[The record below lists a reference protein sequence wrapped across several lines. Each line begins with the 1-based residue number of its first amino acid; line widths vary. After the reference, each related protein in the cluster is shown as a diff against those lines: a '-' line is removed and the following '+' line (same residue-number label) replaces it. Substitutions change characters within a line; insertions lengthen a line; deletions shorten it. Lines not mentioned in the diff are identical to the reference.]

1 MEYDLYW
8 LMNDGTVVH
17 EDYVDEYIVEN
28 DDSTWKNKL
37 YKVDYSLLPQEL
49 KDDGSLVE
57 DILMDYHKGT
67 LPRFFVFN
75 NMYFIIKYHKFIV
88 YIYFIFYIL
97 IC

>member
-1 MEYDLYW
+1 MTDHTQYGIHKYW
-8 LMNDGTVVH
+8 LMNDGTVIY

-57 DILMDYHKGT
+57 DILMDYHKGIIDK
-67 LPRFFVFN
+67 PYFV
-75 NMYFIIKYHKFIV
+75 V
-88 YIYFIFYIL
+88 SL
-97 IC
+97 T